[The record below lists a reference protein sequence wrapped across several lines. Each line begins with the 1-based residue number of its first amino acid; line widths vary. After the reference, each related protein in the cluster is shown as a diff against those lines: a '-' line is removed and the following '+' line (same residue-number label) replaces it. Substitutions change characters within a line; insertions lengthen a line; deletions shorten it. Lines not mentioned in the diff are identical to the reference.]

1 MNYPKVVEERD
12 RIVVIY
18 SDEPVHSQEEDDGI
32 LLFFSREGEIVKI
45 VIPKDEDHHLLF
57 L

>member
-1 MNYPKVVEERD
+1 MTYPRVVEEKD
-12 RIVVIY
+12 KIVVIY

-32 LLFFSREGEIVKI
+32 LLFFSRDGEIVKI
-45 VIPKDEDHHLLF
+45 VIPKDEEHHLLF